1 VRVVTG
7 LRVELDQDGGASLD
21 GVWELFPGDHAIG
34 DLDRLPP
41 TPIRVPG
48 LWEAQGHLELDGVAW
63 YRRRFL
69 LDQAAGCWTLRFGA
83 VMDLA
88 EVFLNGRRLG
98 GHEVPFTPF
107 ELDPTRALV
116 AGENTL
122 AVRVTDPAAGDPE
135 HRRLPHGKQ
144 GWANRTFPSPPS
156 LYLTYGGI
164 WQPVRLRRHGPAAVR
179 DVFVNGD
186 PDDLVVTVELEEVA
200 GGARPVRVTL
210 RTLGRR
216 AEATVALA
224 ARGRALVRL
233 PLGATAAARW
243 SPEAPAL
250 HQALV
255 EVTAAGQLK
264 SDRRVVRYGLR
275 TVRVEGERLLVDGTP
290 YRMRSALVQGFWPG
304 GLYAEDGDRAI
315 RAEVAAAK
323 AMGLN
328 TLRLHVKA
336 FDPAYLDACDE
347 LGMFL
352 HCDLPVAEPVEHA
365 QLRADSLLA
374 RRCRTAAR
382 EQVRRDRNHPSILLW
397 SAMNEVGLE
406 RHPEARASA
415 GYEAF
420 TRALVATVGEADPT
434 RPVIENDW
442 VEPDP
447 ARVFATPL
455 LTAHWYGRLHTD
467 YLEALEERAG
477 RWAGTGRP
485 LFVTEF
491 GDWGLPAPP
500 GGAPAGFWDPRP
512 ALAAELAATPWPG
525 SPAEFATGSQRYQGL
540 ADRLQ
545 AEVFR
550 RHDHLGG
557 WCVTELTDVPH
568 ELNGLLDLERR
579 PKRAAVD
586 ELARASQPV
595 LPMLALTAFTW
606 VASSRLRAPLHVAN
620 DGPALDRVRI
630 GLRLGEAAVTVEV
643 GELPGHRSTGLGE
656 VELPVPDLPGDQLLH
671 LELTAGGHP
680 VAHNR
685 YPLRVVGRAEAPV
698 AVQLAGGG
706 LTARALARLGV
717 RHTPPAGAP
726 EPPRALVV
734 AEGGL
739 DRAAGARVRA
749 LLDAGGTALVLAQD
763 ADAGPRYPVP
773 AAITPV
779 GTAWGSSL
787 FHFTTDHA
795 GLPSLPCRAVLTVE
809 ALTIDPAGV
818 LTRLGEGD
826 WPAETIVG
834 AYKPAPDPIRG
845 TVVGACPVGAGRLLA
860 CQFRLAERGAAG
872 DPAAGALLA
881 DLVRLAA
888 DPDSP
893 GNPSGVPR
901 TPPATR

>member
-1 VRVVTG
+1 VTRLVPGAATAG
-7 LRVELDQDGGASLD
+7 LRVELDPDGGASLD

-34 DLDRLPP
+34 DLDRLAP

-69 LDQAAGCWTLRFGA
+69 LDEVAGYWTLRFGA

-88 EVFLNGRRLG
+88 EVFLNGRLLG

-107 ELDPTRALV
+107 ELDPTGALA

-122 AVRVTDPAAGDPE
+122 AVRVTDPPVGDPE
-135 HRRLPHGKQ
+135 HLRLPHGKQ
-144 GWANRTFPSPPS
+144 GWGNRAFPSPPS

-164 WQPVRLRRHGPAAVR
+164 WQPVRLRRHGPVAVR

-186 PDDLVVTVELEEVA
+186 PDDLVVTVEVEEVA
-200 GGARPVRVTL
+200 GGSRPAQVTL

-216 AEATVALA
+216 TRTTVALE
-224 ARGRALVRL
+224 ARGRARVRL

-243 SPEAPAL
+243 SPERPAL
-250 HQALV
+250 HEALV
-255 EVTAAGQLK
+255 EVTAAGEP

-275 TVRVEGERLLVDGTP
+275 TVRVEGARLLVDGMP
-290 YRMRSALVQGFWPG
+290 YRMRSALVQGFWPD
-304 GLYAEDGDRAI
+304 GLYAEEGDRAI

-328 TLRLHVKA
+328 TLRLHVKG

-352 HCDLPVAEPVEHA
+352 HCDLPVVEPVEHA
-365 QLRADSLLA
+365 ELHADGVLT

-382 EQVRRDRNHPSILLW
+382 EQVRRDRSHPSVLLW

-406 RHPEARASA
+406 RHPEVRASA

-420 TRALVATVGEADPT
+420 ARALVATIREADPT

-467 YLEALEERAG
+467 YLEALERRAA

-500 GGAPAGFWDPRP
+500 AGRSAGFWDPGP
-512 ALAAELAATPWPG
+512 AHVAELAATPWPG
-525 SPAEFATGSQRYQGL
+525 SPAEFAEGTQRYQGL
-540 ADRLQ
+540 SDRLQ

-586 ELARASQPV
+586 ELTRASQPV

-606 VASSRLRAPLHVAN
+606 AAGSRLRAPLHVAN
-620 DGPALDRVRI
+620 DGPELHRVRI
-630 GLRLGEAAVTVEV
+630 GLRLGRAAVTIDV
-643 GELPGHRSTGLGE
+643 GELPAHRSTALGE
-656 VELPVPDLPGDQLLH
+656 VELPLPDRPGDEPLR
-671 LELTAGGHP
+671 LELTAGGRP
-680 VAHNR
+680 VARNR
-685 YPLRVVGRAEAPV
+685 YPVHVVGRPEAPF

-706 LTARALARLGV
+706 ATASALARLGV
-717 RHTPPAGAP
+717 RVDPVHRAP
-726 EPPRALVV
+726 GSGPLVV

-739 DRAAGARVRA
+739 DQAAAARVRD
-749 LLDAGGTALVLAQD
+749 LLDGGGTALVLAQA
-763 ADAGPRYPVP
+763 ADAAGRYPVP
-773 AAITPV
+773 AAIAPV
-779 GTAWGSSL
+779 QTAWGPSV

-795 GLPSLPCRAVLTVE
+795 GLPSLPRRTVLTTQALTVE
-809 ALTIDPAGV
+809 PAGV
-818 LTRLGEGD
+818 LTRLGEHG

-834 AYKPAPDPIRG
+834 AYKPAPDPVRG

-860 CQFRLAERGAAG
+860 CQFRLTERAAAG
-872 DPAAGALLA
+872 DPAASALLA
-881 DLVRLAA
+881 ELVRLAA
-888 DPDSP
+888 DAT
-893 GNPSGVPR
+893 
-901 TPPATR
+901 TP